1 MNSVTSLF
9 LAKGNTSISG
19 TTVAVF
25 DLSSFTRLVFVLV
38 TNIRSVIQQL
48 SGLSYLLYM
57 LTLTGKIPV

>member
-19 TTVAVF
+19 MNAAF

-48 SGLSYLLYM
+48 SGLSYLLC
-57 LTLTGKIPV
+57 